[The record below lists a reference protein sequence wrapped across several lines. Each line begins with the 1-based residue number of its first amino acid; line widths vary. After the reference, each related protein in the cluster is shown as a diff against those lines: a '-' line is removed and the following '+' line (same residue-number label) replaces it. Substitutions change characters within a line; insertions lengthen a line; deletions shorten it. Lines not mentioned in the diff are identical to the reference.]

1 MHGCAVAQ
9 RVLCELHGRFGA
21 LRVITHVMTAA
32 SIGASRGGGYA
43 RYLES
48 KTVEPKRGDY
58 YLTPDGEMAQAPGR
72 WLADPETLE
81 SLGVR
86 AGGPVD
92 GADFIALMEG
102 RHPGTGRWL
111 RPEGAGGG
119 RGGGIDATFSAPK
132 SVSTV
137 WALGDPWQREQI
149 EQAHARAVEQT
160 IHHLREQVPVVRR
173 RYSGQVVEEHAK
185 DVIAT
190 EYRHTTARGVQ
201 GAQAPDPQLHSHVVI
216 TGAVREDDRIV
227 AVASR
232 PIFRN
237 ARELG
242 AFYRSALA
250 DELVREGYTIEQG
263 TGKDGRY
270 FEIAGVP
277 RELCEAFSGRSRE
290 VARAA
295 ERFRARYGRAPERG
309 ELRNLALE
317 NRRSKE
323 LTTRSDLQR
332 VWTQT
337 ARDHGFGPDE
347 AVRLIGASERP
358 ATERSIEDR
367 VEAKLTE
374 QHAVF
379 EERDLRAVVLEQ
391 AAGEMAPDEALA
403 VAREMVRDRR
413 LLTLEGGRMTT
424 LAVRAQEQ
432 AIERRATQLAQPA
445 GRDVG
450 HIARDNAAREAAE
463 RIGGPLSAE
472 QHHALEVL
480 TGPERAA
487 VLVGPAGTGKGV
499 VIDAAARAKHHAGHE
514 TIGVAVSGSTAER
527 LGADSPALAGQTLTL
542 DSLVARANTGAIHVG
557 RDTTVILDEA
567 GMVDHKRLDALTELV
582 ERSGAKLIAVGDGKQ
597 LPSIGPG
604 GMFDRLTE
612 HAPSAALADIHRT
625 KDPADQRAWQALRA
639 GEPERAMAHYASRG
653 QLHLSDT
660 RDQAAEQAVQ
670 TWATLTEGRD
680 IREVAL
686 IADASNQ
693 EIDRLNARAQHLRA
707 ERREL
712 GHREIPLPGVHY
724 GLRQGDLIA
733 FTAQHLPRGQPR
745 VENGTRGQ
753 VSAIHDRGV
762 TVTLDG
768 SQRKIQ
774 LAGEHLDSLRLAYA
788 QHVYR
793 QQGATVERSV
803 VLTGGWQTSKETAY
817 VEATRARHGTTW
829 FIARGDLGTEG
840 QDAARITRLAQQMT
854 NSRAQTPSL
863 AHPELP
869 GYPWGTGFVLRSLRP
884 LRFAPRLVPPVRNLN
899 RTRDHGADRGR

>member
-1 MHGCAVAQ
+1 MHGRAAAQ
-9 RVLCELHGRFGA
+9 RALCDEVGGRLSVLA
-21 LRVITHVMTAA
+21 VNNHVMTAA
-32 SIGASRGGGYA
+32 SIGAARGGWYA

-48 KTVEPKRGDY
+48 KTVQPERGDY
-58 YLTPDGEMAQAPGR
+58 YLTPDGELTQAPGQ
-72 WLADPETLE
+72 WLADTETLQR
-81 SLGVR
+81 LGIH

-119 RGGGIDATFSAPK
+119 RGGGIDVTFSAPK

-137 WALGDPWQREQI
+137 WALGDPWQRKQI
-149 EQAHARAVEQT
+149 EQAHAKAVEQT
-160 IHHLREQVPVVRR
+160 IHHLCEQVPVVRR

-190 EYRHTTARGVQ
+190 EYRHTTARGVS

-232 PIFRN
+232 PIFRS

-242 AFYRSALA
+242 AFYRAALA
-250 DELVREGYTIEQG
+250 EELVREGYAIEQG

-277 RELCEAFSGRSRE
+277 RELCDAFSGRSRE

-317 NRRSKE
+317 NRRAKT

-337 ARDHGFGPDE
+337 GHDHGFGPDE

-358 ATERSIEDR
+358 TTGRGIEDR
-367 VEAKLTE
+367 VAGKLTE

-379 EERDLRAVVLEQ
+379 QERDLRAVVLEQ
-391 AAGEMAPDEALA
+391 AAGELAPDQALA
-403 VAREMVRDRR
+403 VARGMVRDRR
-413 LLTLEGGRMTT
+413 VLTLEGGRMTT

-432 AIERRATQLAQPA
+432 AIERRAAQLAQPA

-450 HIARDNAAREAAE
+450 DVAREHAAREVAE
-463 RIGGPLSAE
+463 RIGGPLSPE

-499 VIDAAARAKHHAGHE
+499 VIDAAARSEQHAGRE
-514 TIGVAVSGSTAER
+514 TIGIAVSGSTAER
-527 LGADSPALAGQTLTL
+527 LGADSAALAGHTLTL
-542 DSLVARANTGAIHVG
+542 DSLVARANTGTIHMG
-557 RDTTVILDEA
+557 HDSTIILDEA
-567 GMVDHKRLDALTELV
+567 GMADHKRLDALTELV

-604 GMFDRLTE
+604 GMFDRLTL
-612 HAPSAALADIHRT
+612 HAPTAELADIHRT

-653 QLHLSDT
+653 QLHLTDT

-707 ERREL
+707 QRGEL
-712 GHREIPLPGVHY
+712 GHHEIPLPGVHY
-724 GLRQGDLIA
+724 DLREGDRIA
-733 FTAQHLPRGQPR
+733 FTAQHRPHGLPR

-753 VSAIHDRGV
+753 VSSIHEQGV

-768 SQRKIQ
+768 SQRRVQ
-774 LAGEHLDSLRLAYA
+774 LAGEDLQSLRLAYA

-793 QQGATVERSV
+793 QQGATVERTV

-829 FIARGDLGTEG
+829 FIARDDLGAEG
-840 QDAARITRLAQQMT
+840 QDAERITSLAQKMT
-854 NSRAQTPSL
+854 NSRAHTPSL
-863 AHPELP
+863 AHPERFDP
-869 GYPWGTGFVLRSLRP
+869 GWTPSHNPLRLRSALSPTRW
-884 LRFAPRLVPPVRNLN
+884 LIRTSN
-899 RTRDHGADRGR
+899 RDTPDHRVSRGR